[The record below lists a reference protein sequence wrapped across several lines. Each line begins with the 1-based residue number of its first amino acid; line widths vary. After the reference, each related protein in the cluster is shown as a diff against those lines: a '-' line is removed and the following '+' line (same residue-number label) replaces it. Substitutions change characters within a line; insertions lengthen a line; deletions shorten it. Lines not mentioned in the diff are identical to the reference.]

1 VWKAFII
8 GGAFGGI
15 VAVLGHHQM
24 ATPMPFWL
32 LLPGIIAAACV
43 TGSGLDFKD
52 NRPLS
57 PAFTIVLYAVSVA
70 IYGGLAYLVLRFASK
85 GRANA
90 SK

>member
-8 GGAFGGI
+8 GGAFVGI

-24 ATPMPFWL
+24 ATPMPFWV

-43 TGSGLDFKD
+43 TGGLDFKD
-52 NRPLS
+52 NHPLS
-57 PAFTIVLYAVSVA
+57 LAFTIVLYAVSVA